1 MLKEVF
7 EPTSSPRVSLL
18 LGARERKTGRTGDGL
33 NTCTLVPTVFRWH
46 EKMEFKCHQHFS
58 FSHDI
63 EKQVWILL
71 FVFRFRLTLKNGF
84 ELRISFFVFASL
96 WKTDMNFVFAS
107 FWKKDMNFVFR
118 FRRFEF
124 CFLFFVFAWL
134 WQMVLNFVF
143 CFSFSHHFEKQ
154 IWISFVIYAWLEK
167 RINGPVQSFEAPAT
181 PSGLTGAFTFYL
193 TESKW
198 IFLSPGPKW
207 VVNFL
212 PPPPPPHPM
221 ICLTHTRY
229 SLF

>member
-1 MLKEVF
+1 MTAETVF
-7 EPTSSPRVSLL
+7 PRITKMSMVPN
-18 LGARERKTGRTGDGL
+18 A
-33 NTCTLVPTVFRWH
+33 CTLVPTVFRWH
-46 EKMEFKCHQHFS
+46 EKMEFKYHQHFS

-118 FRRFEF
+118 FRRIEF

-134 WQMVLNFVF
+134 WKTVVNFVF
-143 CFSFSHHFEKQ
+143 RFSFSHHFEKQ
-154 IWISFVIYAWLEK
+154 IWISFVIFAWLEK
-167 RINGPVQSFEAPAT
+167 RITAPVQSFEAPAT
-181 PSGLTGAFTFYL
+181 PSGLTGAFTFYVC
-193 TESKW
+193 ESKW

-207 VVNFL
+207 VVNS
-212 PPPPPPHPM
+212 PHPLPM